1 MAIHLTDNARRARLV
16 SRHLLN
22 RTATDPRQAV
32 AAVLALHSSDPVSP
46 YLATWAR
53 VAPPFDTTR
62 LDDLLFEER
71 SLWRLHAMRR
81 TLFVVDTR
89 DGPMFQAAVG
99 QTVAAR
105 EWGRLQK
112 WLSTDMTPGDIEPFL
127 RELVGEVEQ
136 ILANGAPRRTTELAD
151 AVPELRRE
159 IAVGSGKWAGRV
171 PLSSRL
177 LYLMAMD
184 GRIVRGRPTGTW
196 RSSQYHWVAT
206 GAWFAAAPELMAP
219 PAGRT
224 ELLNRY
230 LASFGPA
237 TITDIKWWT
246 GWSMGETR
254 TTLEAAGAVPVSL
267 DEGEGWVLDGDF
279 EAPPL
284 ENRGVAFLP
293 GLDSTPMGWKERAW
307 YLAGHGPALFD
318 RNGNVGPTVWLDGRI
333 VGGWGQR
340 TDRRVAFRILEE
352 VDSDAGRL
360 IEDRAEELSAWLDG
374 VAVTPRFRAP
384 LEQELSK

>member
-1 MAIHLTDNARRARLV
+1 MAIHLTDDARRARLV
-16 SRHLLN
+16 SRHRLD
-22 RTATDPRQAV
+22 RTAADPLEAV
-32 AAVLALHSSDPVSP
+32 AGVVALHSSDPVSP
-46 YLATWAR
+46 YLASWAR
-53 VAPPFDTTR
+53 VELPFEIGS
-62 LDDLLFEER
+62 LDDLLFDER

-81 TLFVVDTR
+81 TLFVVDAR

-99 QTVAAR
+99 QRVAAR
-105 EWGRLQK
+105 EWARLK
-112 WLSTDMTPGDIEPFL
+112 KMLSTDMTPEEIEPFL
-127 RELVGEVEQ
+127 RSMVDEVGQ
-136 ILANGAPRRTTELAD
+136 ILADGVPRRTTELAD
-151 AVPELRRE
+151 AVPGLRRE

-177 LYLMAMD
+177 LYLMAME
-184 GRIVRGRPTGTW
+184 GGIVRGRPAGSW
-196 RSSQYHWVAT
+196 RSSQYQWVAT
-206 GAWFAAAPELMAP
+206 GSWFAALPDPMAP
-219 PAGRT
+219 AVGRAT
-224 ELLNRY
+224 LLARY

-237 TITDIKWWT
+237 TATDIKWWT

-254 TTLEAAGAVPVSL
+254 AALEAAGAVPVSL

-284 ENRGVAFLP
+284 GSRVVAFLP

-340 TDRRVAFRILEE
+340 PDHRIDFRILEE
-352 VDSDAGRL
+352 VDPDAARL
-360 IEDRAEELSAWLDG
+360 IEERAQELTGWLDG

-384 LEQELSK
+384 LEQELSQ